1 MGMGQSDAEVAV
13 EMSVSGAFRRED
25 MEELEALMRETNKER
40 GLMWQERG

>member
-1 MGMGQSDAEVAV
+1 MGQSDAGVAV